1 MKYKSSQS
9 EVGTLILQSSPRMAA
24 KIGSRYISR
33 GVEFWQNP
41 NPKGVPVSHEKK
53 SV

>member
-9 EVGTLILQSSPRMAA
+9 EVGTLMAA

-53 SV
+53 SI